1 VVELVDIGA
10 LVLVGIAEIE
20 PVESI
25 VVEEVFEKDT
35 FGLQEP

>member
-1 VVELVDIGA
+1 MVELVDIGA
-10 LVLVGIAEIE
+10 LVLVEIAEIE

-35 FGLQEP
+35 LGLQEP